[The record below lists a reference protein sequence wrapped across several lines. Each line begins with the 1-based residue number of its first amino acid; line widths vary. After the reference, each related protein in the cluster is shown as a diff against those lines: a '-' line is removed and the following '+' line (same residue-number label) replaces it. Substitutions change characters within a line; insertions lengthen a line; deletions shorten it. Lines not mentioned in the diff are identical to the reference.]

1 MKRLQRLVFQGKTK
15 DFWMETQQSIISFN
29 ISDWSGLV
37 SRHDFIHFLSSIL
50 ETKKKLTFGFKIGH
64 MSRSL
69 SHKCSNNPNSSI
81 DSKIRTVFCFPTRYS
96 FWNFSGITREILT
109 SPMKSTKARFS
120 LRWPAPNRTLAGV
133 ALPGGAVCTCG
144 CQRLKRF
151 RATFGET
158 SQLESPKTVLA
169 LGMGFNGSACQF
181 L

>member
-1 MKRLQRLVFQGKTK
+1 MYHQMKRLRRLVFQGKTK
-15 DFWMETQQSIISFN
+15 DFWLETQQSVINHIFQYLSYKYIYIFIYIYISN
-29 ISDWSGLV
+29 WSGLV
-37 SRHDFIHFLSSIL
+37 SRHDFIHFLSSGAGL
-50 ETKKKLTFGFKIGH
+50 
-64 MSRSL
+64 
-69 SHKCSNNPNSSI
+69 
-81 DSKIRTVFCFPTRYS
+81 FPTNAPIIQISQLTQKLEQFFVSYMRLGICREELEK
-96 FWNFSGITREILT
+96 FWAHQEKT

-169 LGMGFNGSACQF
+169 
-181 L
+181 